1 MSTALLSSHL
11 EKWSSHSSDVT
22 IAQIALITP
31 QFWPQKHSD
40 VSNHTLP
47 LRDSQP
53 PASFQKGESH
63 ESPLGSKEIKP
74 VNPIGKQP
82 WKFIERT
89 DAEVEDPILWPPD
102 AKSQLIGKDP
112 DAGEDWGQ
120 EEKGAAQNEMVGWH
134 HQLDGHESEQALGDS
149 EGQGSLECCSAWGC
163 KQSNTTVTEKWQQM
177 PDWSASQSISTPGL
191 PLPSWIAVSCAEL
204 LHTACQAEVLGSAV
218 LHWKL

>member
-40 VSNHTLP
+40 MSNHTLP
-47 LRDSQP
+47 LRDSQS

-74 VNPIGKQP
+74 LNPKENPP
-82 WKFIERT
+82 WIFTGRT
-89 DAEVEDPILWPPD
+89 DAEVEAPILWPPD
-102 AKSQLIGKDP
+102 AKGWLIGKDP

-120 EEKGAAQNEMVGWH
+120 EEKGTTEDQMVGRH
-134 HQLDGHESEQALGDS
+134 HRLNGHEFEQASGDG
-149 EGQGSLECCSAWGC
+149 EGQGSLLCCSQWGH
-163 KQSNTTVTEKWQQM
+163 KGWDTVVTGQ
-177 PDWSASQSISTPGL
+177 P
-191 PLPSWIAVSCAEL
+191 PSSK
-204 LHTACQAEVLGSAV
+204 AEVCLFNSILSSEDNHQAREFQPYFE
-218 LHWKL
+218 